1 MTIRIGANPIGWA
14 NDDMPELGGDTTLET
29 ILSEARQSGF
39 EGLNLAKKFPRASE
53 GRTAALAPYGLA
65 GISGC
70 YSTKLLTRDADAE
83 FAAMA
88 NLTTYLQQAGL
99 K

>member
-14 NDDMPELGGDTTLET
+14 NDDMPELGGDATLET

-39 EGLNLAKKFPRASE
+39 EGLELAKSFPRTSE
-53 GRTAALAPYGLA
+53 GRTALPPYGLA

-70 YSTKLLTRDADAE
+70 YSTKLLARDADAE